1 MRPIN
6 KIRFAIEGRDTAANA
21 MMMMSF
27 GSELVISIN
36 LEMSM
41 SAGKRTLSLKKG
53 RRLNNIPGVAN
64 TIMTTKKIST
74 DAITCKAAVDVVDG
88 MDEEIK

>member
-1 MRPIN
+1 
-6 KIRFAIEGRDTAANA
+6 
-21 MMMMSF
+21 MMMISF

-64 TIMTTKKIST
+64 TNMTTKKIST

-88 MDEEIK
+88 MDAEIK